1 MIPPVSFYLICLLIS
16 CYLFPGYQYIPNDID
31 REEEAPS
38 SLTVLMDIKQ
48 ILHNTL
54 APKWARLY
62 EIDEQNLQQ
71 YHELKDKDNVVFR
84 GK

>member
-1 MIPPVSFYLICLLIS
+1 MLTTNDSIDIIERIIKSYRFDYEK
-16 CYLFPGYQYIPNDID
+16 DID